1 MPRLRLLAPLLASL
15 FIAGLLA
22 CSAQA
27 DTLLRIDTRP
37 GVQVPVYEMLNPAA
51 HATLVLLPGGNGG
64 FGKLVDGAP
73 SSQNFLVRERQRF
86 VDAGFHVAVVSRP
99 SDIPDLDNGTRTGE
113 AHLADLRQVVT
124 SLKARHGKPV
134 WLIGTSRGTVSAA
147 AAAIALGDEL
157 AGIVM
162 TSSILAWKLPG
173 ALPRQALDKIRIPVL
188 MVHHQDDACWACRA
202 YEAPAVLRALNA
214 APFRE
219 LILISGGG
227 PVSDDACEPHHYH
240 GFIGKEAETIQHI
253 TDWIRQPR
261 SAAAH

>member
-1 MPRLRLLAPLLASL
+1 MPCLRLLAPLLASL

-51 HATLVLLPGGNGG
+51 HATLVLLPGGHGG

-113 AHLADLRQVVT
+113 AHLADLLRIREWQRAGL
-124 SLKARHGKPV
+124 SLDAIAGLLQAKSEAPLAPARPG
-134 WLIGTSRGTVSAA
+134 AA
-147 AAAIALGDEL
+147 A
-157 AGIVM
+157 
-162 TSSILAWKLPG
+162 
-173 ALPRQALDKIRIPVL
+173 
-188 MVHHQDDACWACRA
+188 
-202 YEAPAVLRALNA
+202 
-214 APFRE
+214 
-219 LILISGGG
+219 
-227 PVSDDACEPHHYH
+227 
-240 GFIGKEAETIQHI
+240 
-253 TDWIRQPR
+253 
-261 SAAAH
+261 

>member
-1 MPRLRLLAPLLASL
+1 MSRLCLLAALLFTSL
-15 FIAGLLA
+15 CQLP
-22 CSAQA
+22 AQA
-27 DTLLRIDTRP
+27 GTLLRIDTRP
-37 GVQVPVYEMLNPAA
+37 GVQVPVYDMPNPDAN
-51 HATLVLLPGGNGG
+51 TILVLLPGGSGG

-99 SDIPDLDNGTRTGE
+99 SDIPDLDTGTRTGE
-113 AHLADLRQVVT
+113 AHLADLRQVVA
-124 SLKARHGKPV
+124 SLKARYGKPV

-202 YEAPAVLRALNA
+202 DAAPAVLRALSA

-227 PVSDDACEPHHYH
+227 PVSSDACEPQHHH
-240 GFIGKEAETIQHI
+240 GFIGQEAETVQHI

-261 SAAAH
+261 HAPAH